1 MKEST
6 KKINWLVVAVLVVV
20 VIAIFA
26 PMYYYRINGGTDND
40 FGGHIVFTYYMLN
53 REPLPQEV
61 LGHPLLQV
69 VLSGMVWISRGLI
82 DPFAAMLI
90 LQVACQVALALIL
103 YFWFGK
109 LNRRGGDWLRALA
122 AASLIIVAPVLA
134 LVFADNGF
142 YYGYIDLA
150 NYHNPTIQL
159 LRPLALISFT
169 FAFRIF
175 DKERTPGWMVGI
187 SALFVVLSALA
198 KPNYLLCILPA
209 IVLLAI
215 LRRIRKQKLDWRL
228 LLFGF
233 VIPGIVVLIVQWALV
248 YGITGTSETRIEWN
262 PFIEA
267 TFSKYLPWKF
277 LLSILL
283 PLAATGLLF
292 KKIIRDP
299 YVQLG
304 WIGFAAGAGMFYLFS
319 EGGKHMLAGNFR
331 WGAQVMLFLLF
342 AASVRFCLKYFTE
355 EKTVLWKR
363 LVVWGVYLLH
373 VASGL
378 VYYIHCITGG
388 PYT

>member
-1 MKEST
+1 MKNESRKT
-6 KKINWLVVAVLVVV
+6 NWLVIAMLVVAV
-20 VIAIFA
+20 IAISA
-26 PMYYYRINGGTDND
+26 PMYYYRIMGGTVND
-40 FGGHIVFTYYMLN
+40 FGGHIVFTYSMLN
-53 REPLPQEV
+53 RAPLTPEV

-69 VLSGMVWISRGLI
+69 VLSGMVWISRWHI
-82 DPFAAMLI
+82 DPFAAMII

-109 LNRRGGDWLRALA
+109 LNRKGGDWLRALL
-122 AASLIIVAPVLA
+122 AASLTIVAPVLA
-134 LVFADNGF
+134 LIFVDNEF
-142 YYGYIDLA
+142 YYGYINLA

-159 LRPLALISFT
+159 LRPLALISFY

-175 DKERTPGWMVGI
+175 DKARNPGWMVGI
-187 SALFVVLSALA
+187 SAVFVVLSALA
-198 KPNYLLCILPA
+198 KPNYVLCILPA

-215 LRRIRKQKLDWRL
+215 IWRIRKQDFDWRL

-233 VIPGIVVLIVQWALV
+233 VIPGTIILIVQWALV
-248 YGITGTSETRIEWN
+248 YGIAGNSETHIVLN
-262 PFIEA
+262 PFVEGN
-267 TFSKYLPWKF
+267 FSNYLPWKF
-277 LLSILL
+277 LLSILF
-283 PLAATGLLF
+283 PLVATGLFF
-292 KKIIRDP
+292 KRIWRDP

-331 WGAQVMLFLLF
+331 WGAQIMLFLLF
-342 AASVRFCLKYFTE
+342 AAIVRFCLRLFSE

-363 LVVWGVYLLH
+363 LVVWGVFLLH
-373 VASGL
+373 VASGV